1 MKLTTRTVLAALMLA
16 GSASA
21 MAAPHLTQRE
31 CNGYPFTPLKGEVTH
46 KQLMRELAELE
57 AQGYDPGVD
66 DATYPANLEAAQAKL
81 TAQYRRDCLPAK
93 AVNSTQE
100 SGGPATATSPA
111 TPKVAS

>member
-31 CNGYPFTPLKGEVTH
+31 CNGYPFTPLKSEVTH

-57 AQGYDPGVD
+57 AQGYNPGVD
-66 DATYPANLEAAQAKL
+66 DASYPANLETAQAKL
-81 TAQYRRDCLPAK
+81 MAQYRTDCLPAK
-93 AVNSTQE
+93 AVNSAQ
-100 SGGPATATSPA
+100 GNGSPA
-111 TPKVAS
+111 TSTLPAMPNVAS